1 MQQTQLELQCH
12 PELVE
17 GHILLYLFTK
27 IIAMKIVKKIILIF
41 ISLIIL
47 IALAL
52 FIYLQTTKPKYEG
65 EENLADISKPT
76 TVYFDEYGVPHI
88 YADTQKD
95 AMTTL
100 GYVHAQDRLWQ
111 MELMRRIAPG
121 RLSEIFGT
129 PALKTDK
136 FFAGIGI
143 DENSEQAVANMDID
157 SQTYIL
163 ANAYLDGIN
172 QYIEQGTTPVEL
184 RLLGVKQEKF
194 TLKDVYNIFGFM
206 SFSFAMAHKTDPLLT
221 DIRDRFGMEYLK
233 DFGIRGELGTKQL
246 KSYKGDYKEYAEI
259 SKSVAG
265 LLETSPV
272 PAFIGSNSWV
282 IGGAKTK
289 NGKVILAND
298 PHIMYSQ
305 PGTWYEAHI
314 VCPDYEIYGYY
325 IAGTPFPLLGHNHN
339 YAYGLTMFENDD
351 VDFFQEEEN
360 ANDVKQYKTVDG
372 YKNYTYKQKTIK
384 VKDSADVK
392 LNIKTSQH
400 GPIISGLLDG
410 LKSENPVAMSW
421 IYTQQKN
428 EILDAVY
435 QLSHAKDLES
445 FHKSIELIKAP
456 GLNIMYGDAKGNI
469 AWITS
474 GKLYK
479 VDKSVNPNFILNAA
493 NGIDDKKEWFPFAKN
508 PFAKNPPWN
517 YVYSANNQPEAID
530 GYLYPGYYLP
540 NDRAE
545 RIDGLLSPKNN
556 WTKEDVGKM
565 ITDNTS
571 ATAENVV
578 ANMTKH
584 ISLAGLSESE
594 KKALKLLQTWK
605 ATNGLEDI
613 APSIYNKWIYFYLK
627 ATFEDEFGEENFKLV
642 LSTHIIKQ
650 VIENQSKNVSSV
662 WWDNINTKNKKETQ
676 SEILTQSFKEAVA
689 SLESQLGSDSNQWK
703 WEKVHKVEFQHP
715 IGKVKLFSKFF
726 NVGSFGISGTNE
738 VIDNQM
744 FTYSDDAEI
753 MVKGGPSTRRIID
766 FSDIENSWSVL
777 PTGQSGNPMSKH
789 YDDQAELFVNGKFRK
804 MKLNKAEIIKTSTK
818 LVFKPIPPSSE

>member
-1 MQQTQLELQCH
+1 
-12 PELVE
+12 
-17 GHILLYLFTK
+17 
-27 IIAMKIVKKIILIF
+27 MKRLKKILVVILIVF
-41 ISLIIL
+41 IVIIIVVL
-47 IALAL
+47 G
-52 FIYLQTTKPKYEG
+52 YLQTTKPKYEG
-65 EENLADISKPT
+65 EEQLTTISKPT

-88 YADTQKD
+88 YADNQKD

-143 DENSEQAVANMDID
+143 DENSKLAVANMGKD
-157 SQTYIL
+157 SQAYIL
-163 ANAYLDGIN
+163 ANAYLDGVN

-184 RLLGVKQEKF
+184 RLLGVEQQKF
-194 TLKDVYNIFGFM
+194 TLEDVYNIFGFM
-206 SFSFAMAHKTDPLLT
+206 SFSFAMAQKTDPLLT
-221 DIRDRFGMEYLK
+221 DIRDRFGMAYLQ
-233 DFGIRGELGTKQL
+233 DFGIQGEFGTKQL
-246 KSYKGDYKEYAEI
+246 KSNKGDYKEYAKI
-259 SKSVAG
+259 SKSVAH
-265 LLETSPV
+265 LLESSPV

-289 NGKVILAND
+289 NGQVILAND

-314 VCPDYEIYGYY
+314 VCPQYEIYGYY

-351 VDFFQEEEN
+351 IDFFQEEDN
-360 ANDVKQYKTVDG
+360 PNDEHQYKTPEG
-372 YKNYTYKQKTIK
+372 FKNYTYKQKNIK
-384 VKDSADVK
+384 VKDSANVK
-392 LNIKTSQH
+392 LNIKIAQH
-400 GPIISGLLDG
+400 GPIVNGFLEG
-410 LKSENPVAMSW
+410 LKSENSVAMSW

-435 QLSHAKDLES
+435 QLSHAKDLRS
-445 FHKSIELIKAP
+445 FQKSIELIKAP
-456 GLNIMYGDAKGNI
+456 GLNIMFGDAKGNI

-479 VDKSVNPNFILNAA
+479 VDKSVNTNFVLNGA
-493 NGIDDKKEWFPFAKN
+493 NGIDDRKEWLSFAKN
-508 PFAKNPPWN
+508 PAAINPPWN

-540 NDRAE
+540 KDRAT
-545 RIDGLLSPKNN
+545 RIDGLLLPKND
-556 WTKEDVGKM
+556 WTKEDVSKM
-565 ITDNTS
+565 IVDNTS
-571 ATAENVV
+571 ATAENIV
-578 ANMTKH
+578 ANMTKALG
-584 ISLAGLSESE
+584 SVKLTEDEMEAE
-594 KKALKLLQTWK
+594 KELRNWGGTHNL
-605 ATNGLEDI
+605 GSI
-613 APSIYNKWIYFYLK
+613 APTIYNKWIYFYLK
-627 ATFEDEFGEENFKLV
+627 ETFLDELGVDNFKIL
-642 LSTHIIKQ
+642 LSTHIVKQ
-650 VIENQSKNVSSV
+650 VIENQSKNAASP

-676 SEILTQSFKEAVA
+676 SGILTQSFKQAVA
-689 SLESQLGSDSNQWK
+689 SLKRQLGSDLNQWK
-703 WEKVHKVEFQHP
+703 WQKVHKVEFQHP

-726 NVGSFGISGTNE
+726 NVGTFGISGTNE
-738 VIDNQM
+738 VINNQM

-789 YDDQAELFVNGKFRK
+789 YYDQAELFVNGKFRK
-804 MKLNKAEIIKTSTK
+804 MKLNKLEIIKTSTK
-818 LVFKPIPPSSE
+818 LVFKPKE

>member
-1 MQQTQLELQCH
+1 
-12 PELVE
+12 
-17 GHILLYLFTK
+17 
-27 IIAMKIVKKIILIF
+27 MKLVKKTVIIILI
-41 ISLIIL
+41 LIVL
-47 IALAL
+47 STIAI
-52 FIYLQTTKPKYEG
+52 FGYLQYTKPKYEG
-65 EENLADISKPT
+65 EEKLKNISKET

-88 YADTQKD
+88 YADNQKD

-143 DENSEQAVANMDID
+143 DENSKQAVANLDKNAP
-157 SQTYIL
+157 TYIL

-184 RLLGVKQEKF
+184 RLLGIKQEKF

-206 SFSFAMAHKTDPLLT
+206 SFSFAMAQKTDPLLT
-221 DIRDRFGMEYLK
+221 DIRDRFGMEYLQ
-233 DFGIRGELGTKQL
+233 DFGIHGEFGTKQL
-246 KSYKGDYKEYAEI
+246 KSFKGDYKEYASI

-314 VCPDYEIYGYY
+314 TCPDYEIYGYY
-325 IAGTPFPLLGHNHN
+325 IAGTPFPLLGHNRN

-351 VDFFQEEEN
+351 VDFFQEEDN
-360 ANDVKQYKTVDG
+360 PNNDKQYKIIDG
-372 YKNYTYKQKTIK
+372 YRNYIFKQKIIK

-392 LNIKTSQH
+392 LNVKISQH
-400 GPIISGLLDG
+400 GPVVNGLLDG
-410 LKSENPVAMSW
+410 LKSDKSVAMSW

-428 EILDAVY
+428 QILDAVY
-435 QLSHAKDLES
+435 ELSHAKDLEN
-445 FHKSIELIKAP
+445 FQKHIELIKAP

-479 VDKSVNPNFILNAA
+479 VDKSVNTNFILNGA
-493 NGIDDKKEWFPFAKN
+493 NGIDDKKEWLPFAKN
-508 PFAKNPPWN
+508 PAAINPPWN
-517 YVYSANNQPEAID
+517 YVYTSNNQPEAID

-540 NDRAE
+540 KDRAL
-545 RIDGLLSPKNN
+545 RIDGLLAPKNN
-556 WTKEDVGKM
+556 WTKEDVSNM
-565 ITDNTS
+565 IVDNTS
-571 ATAENVV
+571 STAESIVG
-578 ANMTKH
+578 NMTKPLNT
-584 ISLAGLSESE
+584 SQFSSNE
-594 KKALKLLQTWK
+594 KQALTVLKQWK
-605 ATNGLEDI
+605 ATHNLEDI
-613 APSIYNKWIYFYLK
+613 APTIYNKWIYFYLK
-627 ATFEDEFGEENFKLV
+627 DTFEDEFGADNFKLV
-642 LSTHIIKQ
+642 LNTHIIKQ
-650 VIENQSKNVSSV
+650 VIENQSKNGASV
-662 WWDNINTKNKKETQ
+662 WWDNVNTKSKKETQ
-676 SEILTQSFKEAVA
+676 SEILTQSFKEAIV
-689 SLESQLGSDSNQWK
+689 SLEKQLGSNVNQWQ
-703 WEKVHKVEFQHP
+703 WEKVHKVTFQHP

-726 NVGSFGISGTNE
+726 NVGSFPISGTNE
-738 VIDNQM
+738 VINNQL
-744 FTYSDDAEI
+744 FIYSDDAEI
-753 MVKGGPSTRRIID
+753 NTKGGPSTRRIID

-777 PTGQSGNPMSKH
+777 PTGQSGNPMSQH
-789 YDDQAELFVNGKFRK
+789 YRDQADLFVKGKFRK
-804 MKLNKAEIIKTSTK
+804 MKLNKKEIEATSTK
-818 LVFKPIPPSSE
+818 LVFKVKE

>member
-1 MQQTQLELQCH
+1 MHSPRNKPPRCIKVLITTIYYICFTKSNTMKRLKKFL
-12 PELVE
+12 L
-17 GHILLYLFTK
+17 ILLTTIAII
-27 IIAMKIVKKIILIF
+27 IIAF
-41 ISLIIL
+41 IG
-47 IALAL
+47 
-52 FIYLQTTKPKYEG
+52 YLQTTKPKYEG
-65 EENLADISKPT
+65 EENLASLAKTT

-88 YADTQKD
+88 YAETQKD

-121 RLSEIFGT
+121 RLSEIFGN

-136 FFAGIGI
+136 FFASIGI
-143 DENSEQAVANMDID
+143 EENAIQAVAALHKNE
-157 SQTYIL
+157 QTFIL

-172 QYIEQGTTPVEL
+172 QYIENGTTPVEL
-184 RLLGVKQEKF
+184 RLLGIKQEKF

-206 SFSFAMAHKTDPLLT
+206 SFSFAMAQKTDPLLT
-221 DIRDRFGMEYLK
+221 DIRDRFGMKYLQ
-233 DFGIRGELGTKQL
+233 DFGIQGEFGTKQL
-246 KSYKGDYKEYAEI
+246 KSFKGNYKEYSTMA
-259 SKSVAG
+259 KSLAN
-265 LLETSPV
+265 LLESSPV

-351 VDFFQEEEN
+351 VDFFQEEDN
-360 ANDVKQYKTVDG
+360 PNNDKQYKTIEG
-372 YKNYTYKQKTIK
+372 YKNYTYKQITIK

-392 LNIKTSQH
+392 FNVKTSQH
-400 GPIISGLLDG
+400 GPIVNGVLDG
-410 LKSENPVAMSW
+410 LNSEKPVAMSW
-421 IYTQQKN
+421 IYTQPKN
-428 EILDAVY
+428 HILDAVY
-435 QLSHAKDLES
+435 ELSHAKNLES
-445 FHKSIELIKAP
+445 FHNNIELIKAP

-479 VDKSVNPNFILNAA
+479 VDKSVNTNFILNGT
-493 NGIDDKKEWFPFAKN
+493 NGIDDRKEFIPFAKN
-508 PFAKNPPWN
+508 PSAINPPWN
-517 YVYSANNQPEAID
+517 YVYTSNNQPEAID

-540 NDRAE
+540 KDRAL
-545 RIDGLLSPKNN
+545 RIDGLLAPKNN
-556 WTKEDVGKM
+556 WTKEDVSKM

-571 ATAENVV
+571 ATAKTIV
-578 ANMTKH
+578 ANMTQPLNTSK
-584 ISLAGLSESE
+584 LSSNE
-594 KKALKLLQTWK
+594 KIALTVLKTWK
-605 ATNGLEDI
+605 ATHNKQDI
-613 APSIYNKWIYFYLK
+613 APSIYNKWLYFYLK
-627 ATFEDEFGEENFKLV
+627 DTFEDEFGADNFKLL

-650 VIENQSKNVSSV
+650 TIEAQSQNANSV
-662 WWDNINTKNKKETQ
+662 WWDNIKTKDKIETQ
-676 SEILTQSFKEAVA
+676 SEILTQSFKKAIA
-689 SLESQLGSDSNQWK
+689 SLENQLGPNVNQWQ
-703 WEKVHKVEFQHP
+703 WEKVHQVTFQHP

-726 NVGSFGISGTNE
+726 NVGSFGIAGSNE
-738 VIDNQM
+738 VIDNQL
-744 FTYSDDAEI
+744 FTYADETEI
-753 MVKGGPSTRRIID
+753 QVKGGPSTRRIID

-777 PTGQSGNPMSKH
+777 PTGQSGNPLSKH
-789 YDDQAELFVNGKFRK
+789 YDDQADLFVKGKFRK

-818 LVFKPIPPSSE
+818 LVFKPKE

>member
-1 MQQTQLELQCH
+1 MVYFLHLEFN
-12 PELVE
+12 V
-17 GHILLYLFTK
+17 LL
-27 IIAMKIVKKIILIF
+27 MKKIKKVA
-41 ISLIIL
+41 LIIL
-47 IALAL
+47 IIIIVILLSL
-52 FIYLQTTKPKYEG
+52 FAYLQYTKPNCEG
-65 EENLADISKPT
+65 EATLKNISKPT

-129 PALKTDK
+129 PTLKTDK
-136 FFAGIGI
+136 FFSGIGI
-143 DENSEQAVANMDID
+143 DENSAKAVAQLNKN

-172 QYIEQGTTPVEL
+172 QYMDVGTTPVEFS
-184 RLLGVKQEKF
+184 LLGIKKEKF

-206 SFSFAMAHKTDPLLT
+206 SFSFAMAQKTDPLLT
-221 DIRDRFGMEYLK
+221 DIRDRFGMEYLR
-233 DFGIRGELGTKQL
+233 DFGIQGEFGTKQL
-246 KSYKGDYKEYAEI
+246 KSYKGDYKAYAEI
-259 SKSVAG
+259 SKSVAS

-289 NGKVILAND
+289 KGKVILAND

-314 VCPDYEIYGYY
+314 VCPDYEMYGYY
-325 IAGTPFPLLGHNHN
+325 IAGTPFPLLGHNRN

-351 VDFFQEEEN
+351 VDFFQEEDN
-360 ANDVKQYKTVDG
+360 PNNDKQYKTIDG
-372 YKNYTYKQKTIK
+372 YKNYIYQQKTIK
-384 VKDSADVK
+384 VKDSSDVK
-392 LNIKTSQH
+392 INIKTSQH
-400 GPIISGLLDG
+400 GPIITGLLEG
-410 LKSENPVAMSW
+410 LKTEKSIAMSW

-435 QLSHAKDLES
+435 ELSHAKNLES
-445 FHKSIELIKAP
+445 FHKNIELIKAP

-479 VDKSVNPNFILNAA
+479 VDKTVNTNFILNGA
-493 NGIDDKKEWFPFAKN
+493 NGIDDKKEFIPFTKN
-508 PFAKNPPWN
+508 PAAINPPWN
-517 YVYSANNQPEAID
+517 YVYSSNNQPQAID

-540 NDRAE
+540 KDRAL
-545 RIDGLLSPKNN
+545 RIDGLLSTKNN
-556 WTKEDVGKM
+556 WTKEEVSKM
-565 ITDNTS
+565 IVDNTS
-571 ATAENVV
+571 ATAKTIV
-578 ANMTKH
+578 ANMTKPVNA
-584 ISLAGLSESE
+584 SQFTENE
-594 KKALKLLQTWK
+594 KKALAVINEWK
-605 ATNGLEDI
+605 ATHTLEDI

-627 ATFEDEFGEENFKLV
+627 DTFEDEFGVDNFKLL
-642 LSTHIIKQ
+642 LSTHIVKQ
-650 VIENQSKNVSSV
+650 MIENQSQNISSV

-676 SEILTQSFKEAVA
+676 SEILTQSFKEAIT
-689 SLESQLGSDSNQWK
+689 SLENQLGPNVNQWQ
-703 WEKVHKVEFQHP
+703 WGKVHQVTFQHP
-715 IGKVKLFSKFF
+715 IGKVKLFSMFF
-726 NVGSFGISGTNE
+726 NVGTFPIAGTNE
-738 VIDNQM
+738 VINNQL
-744 FTYSDDAEI
+744 FIYTDDAQI
-753 MVKGGPSTRRIID
+753 NTKGGPSTRRIID

-789 YDDQAELFVNGKFRK
+789 YDDQTDLFVKGKFRK
-804 MKLNKAEIIKTSTK
+804 MKLNKREIEATSTK
-818 LVFKPIPPSSE
+818 IIFKPK